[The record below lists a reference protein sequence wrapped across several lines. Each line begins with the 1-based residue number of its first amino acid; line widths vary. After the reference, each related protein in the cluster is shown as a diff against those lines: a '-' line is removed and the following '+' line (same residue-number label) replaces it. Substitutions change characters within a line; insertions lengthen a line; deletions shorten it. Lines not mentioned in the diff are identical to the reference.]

1 MFKANEADP
10 YLSRNR
16 LIMGRSGHF
25 GNLQEGWKPQP
36 PAESILEG
44 P

>member
-1 MFKANEADP
+1 MSEADGGDP
-10 YLSRNR
+10 YLSRNL

-36 PAESILEG
+36 HAEPIPEG

>member
-1 MFKANEADP
+1 
-10 YLSRNR
+10 
-16 LIMGRSGHF
+16 MGRSGHF

-36 PAESILEG
+36 HAEPIPEG